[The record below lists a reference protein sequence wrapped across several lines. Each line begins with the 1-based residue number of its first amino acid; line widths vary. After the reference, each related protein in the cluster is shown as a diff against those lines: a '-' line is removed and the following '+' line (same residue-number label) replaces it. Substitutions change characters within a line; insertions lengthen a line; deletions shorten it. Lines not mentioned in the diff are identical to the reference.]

1 MNYQLKGHIL
11 WVDDE
16 IHHLKP
22 HILFLESKG
31 YKVST
36 ATNGNDADVL
46 NKNNRYDLILLD
58 QTMPGIDGMET
69 LQKIK
74 IQRISIP
81 VIMITKSED
90 EWLMDEAISQQV
102 NQFLIKPVSP
112 NQIYI
117 ACKQIL
123 EKNKIIEDRT
133 TSDYLKD
140 FQKINDD
147 LDNIISTDDWWDLY
161 IRLVQWQLK
170 FDEYGDSGL
179 SNILDEQI
187 ESCNKAFSYFIENNY
202 EGLTRKTDNSLLS
215 PGIFQNYLLPLINNN
230 QKVCMIVIDC
240 MRCDQF
246 LSVLPYLESLFN
258 IELSYH
264 ISLLPSA
271 TPYSR
276 NAIFSGLYPDE
287 LIKKYPNQKEL
298 FINHADGLNKYEH
311 KFLLDQL
318 DRHDVSNKRVHYHK
332 IWAIEEGKKFR
343 KKINDYLE
351 KDVLALVVNFVDML
365 AHDSSKMDVL
375 KEIVPD
381 ESGYR
386 LAVKSWIENSWF
398 SDVIKILSQSDFH
411 VIITS
416 DHGSIRVNKDIM
428 VSADRDA
435 SSGVRYKYGRNL
447 NTNNKNAFV
456 MNQPERYKL
465 PVLGPQFNYLIAK
478 NDAYFLYPNDANRYK
493 NKLQNSFQHG
503 GISMEELLV
512 PVLVMKGY

>member
-123 EKNKIIEDRT
+123 EKNKIIEDKT

-187 ESCNKAFSYFIENNY
+187 QSCNKSFSYFIENNY
-202 EGLTRKTDNSLLS
+202 EGLTQKTDHSLLS

-332 IWAIEEGKKFR
+332 IWAIEE
-343 KKINDYLE
+343 
-351 KDVLALVVNFVDML
+351 
-365 AHDSSKMDVL
+365 
-375 KEIVPD
+375 
-381 ESGYR
+381 
-386 LAVKSWIENSWF
+386 
-398 SDVIKILSQSDFH
+398 
-411 VIITS
+411 
-416 DHGSIRVNKDIM
+416 
-428 VSADRDA
+428 
-435 SSGVRYKYGRNL
+435 
-447 NTNNKNAFV
+447 
-456 MNQPERYKL
+456 
-465 PVLGPQFNYLIAK
+465 
-478 NDAYFLYPNDANRYK
+478 
-493 NKLQNSFQHG
+493 
-503 GISMEELLV
+503 
-512 PVLVMKGY
+512 

>member
-74 IQRISIP
+74 VQRISIP

-123 EKNKIIEDRT
+123 EKNKIIEDKT

-187 ESCNKAFSYFIENNY
+187 QSCNKAFSYFIENNY
-202 EGLTRKTDNSLLS
+202 EGLTQKTNNSLLS
-215 PGIFQNYLLPLINNN
+215 PGIFQNYLLPSINNN

-258 IELSYH
+258 IELK
-264 ISLLPSA
+264 LVLK
-271 TPYSR
+271 
-276 NAIFSGLYPDE
+276 N
-287 LIKKYPNQKEL
+287 L
-298 FINHADGLNKYEH
+298 FIKEF
-311 KFLLDQL
+311 FLLNDFFHL
-318 DRHDVSNKRVHYHK
+318 DSNR
-332 IWAIEEGKKFR
+332 
-343 KKINDYLE
+343 
-351 KDVLALVVNFVDML
+351 
-365 AHDSSKMDVL
+365 
-375 KEIVPD
+375 
-381 ESGYR
+381 
-386 LAVKSWIENSWF
+386 
-398 SDVIKILSQSDFH
+398 
-411 VIITS
+411 
-416 DHGSIRVNKDIM
+416 
-428 VSADRDA
+428 
-435 SSGVRYKYGRNL
+435 
-447 NTNNKNAFV
+447 
-456 MNQPERYKL
+456 
-465 PVLGPQFNYLIAK
+465 
-478 NDAYFLYPNDANRYK
+478 
-493 NKLQNSFQHG
+493 
-503 GISMEELLV
+503 
-512 PVLVMKGY
+512 

>member
-187 ESCNKAFSYFIENNY
+187 QSCNKAFSYFIENNY
-202 EGLTRKTDNSLLS
+202 EGLTQKTDNSLLS
-215 PGIFQNYLLPLINNN
+215 PGIFQNYLLPVSYTHLT
-230 QKVCMIVIDC
+230 
-240 MRCDQF
+240 
-246 LSVLPYLESLFN
+246 LPTK
-258 IELSYH
+258 
-264 ISLLPSA
+264 A
-271 TPYSR
+271 
-276 NAIFSGLYPDE
+276 
-287 LIKKYPNQKEL
+287 
-298 FINHADGLNKYEH
+298 
-311 KFLLDQL
+311 
-318 DRHDVSNKRVHYHK
+318 
-332 IWAIEEGKKFR
+332 
-343 KKINDYLE
+343 
-351 KDVLALVVNFVDML
+351 
-365 AHDSSKMDVL
+365 
-375 KEIVPD
+375 
-381 ESGYR
+381 
-386 LAVKSWIENSWF
+386 
-398 SDVIKILSQSDFH
+398 
-411 VIITS
+411 
-416 DHGSIRVNKDIM
+416 
-428 VSADRDA
+428 
-435 SSGVRYKYGRNL
+435 
-447 NTNNKNAFV
+447 
-456 MNQPERYKL
+456 
-465 PVLGPQFNYLIAK
+465 
-478 NDAYFLYPNDANRYK
+478 
-493 NKLQNSFQHG
+493 
-503 GISMEELLV
+503 
-512 PVLVMKGY
+512 

>member
-1 MNYQLKGHIL
+1 MNSKSHIL
-11 WVDDE
+11 WIDDE

-36 ATNGNDADVL
+36 ATNGSDADIL
-46 NKNNRYDLILLD
+46 NQNNRYDLILLD
-58 QTMPGIDGMET
+58 QTMPGLDGIDT
-69 LQKIK
+69 LKKIK
-74 IQRISIP
+74 VSRISIP

-90 EWLMDEAISQQV
+90 EWLMDEAISQQI

-112 NQIYI
+112 NQIFI

-123 EKNKIIEDRT
+123 EKNRIIEDRT

-147 LDNIISTDDWWDLY
+147 LNNMISTNDWWELY
-161 IRLVQWQLK
+161 IRLVNWQLK
-170 FDEYGDSGL
+170 FEDHGDTGL
-179 SNILDEQI
+179 NNILLDQMQ
-187 ESCNKAFSYFIENNY
+187 SCNKEFSSFIENNY
-202 EGLTRKTDNSLLS
+202 EDLSKENNNSILS
-215 PGIFQNYLLPLINNN
+215 PGVFRKHVLPLIKDKN
-230 QKVCMIVIDC
+230 KVCMIVIDC
-240 MRCDQF
+240 MRFDQL
-246 LSVLPYLESLFN
+246 LSVFPYLESLFN
-258 IELSYH
+258 IELSFH
-264 ISLLPSA
+264 LSLLPSA

-298 FINHADGLNKYEH
+298 FIKHENGLNKYED

-318 DRHDVSNKRVHYHK
+318 NRHNISNKRVHYHK
-332 IWAIEEGKKFR
+332 IWAIEEGIRFS

-351 KDVLALVVNFVDML
+351 KDFLALVVNFVDML

-375 KEIVPD
+375 KEIVPN
-381 ESGYR
+381 EFGYR
-386 LAVKSWIENSWF
+386 QTVKSWFENSWF
-398 SDVIKILSQSDFH
+398 NDIIKSLSKSDFH
-411 VIITS
+411 VVITS
-416 DHGSIRVNKDIM
+416 DHGSVRVKKGIM

-447 NTNNKNAFV
+447 NTKNKNAFV
-456 MNQPERYKL
+456 IDRPEKYRL
-465 PVLGPQFNYLIAK
+465 PILGPQFNYLIAK
-478 NDAYFLYPNDANRYK
+478 NDAYFLYPNDANKYK
-493 NKLQNSFQHG
+493 NKLKNSFQHG

-512 PVLVMKGY
+512 PVLTMKGDR